1 MCRTLFYIL
10 PTTGYLLSVCVRLPN
25 GSLMKILLL
34 RWHIPCTLSVSQQ
47 TASKCSNHISIG
59 PNVYARA
66 FYRPTAANG
75 VERGFTP
82 IRVWYTRVNLKIL
95 MQCAQTWTAW
105 QYMHSSWELSFK
117 IHQFTM
123 VFLWLTVCVTVEKLS
138 SGEVFKAISG
148 AWLPS

>member
-10 PTTGYLLSVCVRLPN
+10 PTTAYLLSVCVRLPN

-34 RWHIPCTLSVSQQ
+34 RWHIPCTFSVSQQ
-47 TASKCSNHISIG
+47 AASKCSNHISIG
-59 PNVYARA
+59 PRA

-105 QYMHSSWELSFK
+105 QYMHSSWELFFK

-138 SGEVFKAISG
+138 SGEVFQAISG